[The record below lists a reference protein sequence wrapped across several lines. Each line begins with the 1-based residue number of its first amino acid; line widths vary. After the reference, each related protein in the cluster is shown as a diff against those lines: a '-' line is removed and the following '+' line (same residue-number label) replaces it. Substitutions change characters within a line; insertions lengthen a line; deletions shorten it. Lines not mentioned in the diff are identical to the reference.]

1 MPIAQARTIVYV
13 LAYGG
18 LRWGELVA
26 LRRNPIEVLSRRVG
40 IAESAAEIS
49 GRIMTGTPKTN

>member
-26 LRRNPIEVLSRRVG
+26 LRRNPIEVLSRRVE
-40 IAESAAEIS
+40 IA
-49 GRIMTGTPKTN
+49 